1 MSIVFFYIEFKHAIH
16 FSTIYN
22 FYEINPINR
31 LINIEY
37 QDLENLEDDQDI
49 YIYHKIM
56 LLSNL
61 I

>member
-1 MSIVFFYIEFKHAIH
+1 MSYFFILNLNMQSIF
-16 FSTIYN
+16 FSIIYN

-49 YIYHKIM
+49 YISQDYVTQ
-56 LLSNL
+56 
-61 I
+61 

>member
-16 FSTIYN
+16 FFSIIYN

-49 YIYHKIM
+49 YITRLCY
-56 LLSNL
+56 SVT
-61 I
+61 

>member
-16 FSTIYN
+16 FFFSIIYN

-49 YIYHKIM
+49 YISQDYVTQ
-56 LLSNL
+56 
-61 I
+61 

>member
-49 YIYHKIM
+49 YISQDYVTQ
-56 LLSNL
+56 
-61 I
+61 

>member
-1 MSIVFFYIEFKHAIH
+1 MQSIFFSI
-16 FSTIYN
+16 IYN